1 LRHKPTDLVQKQA
14 LAAVGQALLMRYYD
28 DFFSTLGKR
37 CAQVRTLCDTCVSG
51 PLGDWLTA
59 TVAIWVHE

>member
-1 LRHKPTDLVQKQA
+1 MRSKPTDLVQKQA

-37 CAQVRTLCDTCVSG
+37 CAQVLRVVLCALGAGASRCVRVDA
-51 PLGDWLTA
+51 L
-59 TVAIWVHE
+59 